1 VTARERGG
9 RRVSTPI
16 AVPPLTLDNLGFLLA
31 KSSQR
36 WNELLYDRF
45 VAAGFPEVRPAY
57 GSLLIPLYEE
67 DGLRQGELARRA
79 RLSKQTMTTMARTLE
94 RDGLVERRV
103 DQSDARAT
111 QIFLTERARELRP
124 VAEQVL
130 KEVEA
135 LVGAALAARA
145 RETLKTSLRQI
156 AGLDRPIGGS
166 EGGPSHRAGLSGE
179 TTAVTRER
187 RTPRRESSKNG
198 SIPTARATRSK
209 SS

>member
-1 VTARERGG
+1 VTARESGG
-9 RRVSTPI
+9 QRVSTPI
-16 AVPPLTLDNLGFLLA
+16 AVSPLTLDNLGFLLA

-79 RLSKQTMTTMARTLE
+79 RLSKQTMTTMTRALE

-135 LVGAALAARA
+135 LVGAALPARSK
-145 RETLKTSLRQI
+145 ETLKTALRQI
-156 AGLDRPIGGS
+156 AGLDRP
-166 EGGPSHRAGLSGE
+166 
-179 TTAVTRER
+179 
-187 RTPRRESSKNG
+187 TPG
-198 SIPTARATRSK
+198 A
-209 SS
+209 

>member
-1 VTARERGG
+1 VTARESRGARG
-9 RRVSTPI
+9 RTST
-16 AVPPLTLDNLGFLLA
+16 AASPLTLDNLGFLLA
-31 KSSQR
+31 KTSQR
-36 WNELLYDRF
+36 WNELLYERF

-79 RLSKQTMTTMARTLE
+79 RLSKQTLTTMARALE

-130 KEVEA
+130 NDVEA
-135 LVGAALAARA
+135 LVAAALPAHAK
-145 RETLKTSLRQI
+145 ETLKTSLRQI
-156 AGLDRPIGGS
+156 ANLDR
-166 EGGPSHRAGLSGE
+166 A
-179 TTAVTRER
+179 
-187 RTPRRESSKNG
+187 
-198 SIPTARATRSK
+198 IPHT
-209 SS
+209 